1 MKEKA
6 FLIILALLFSIVS
19 VTASFATEGPQ
30 GNKRKGKYTY
40 RKVYKTC
47 MATGEV
53 ESATPSIS
61 PADKKRADWD
71 DIFQNRKFD
80 EFGCVTQWAELEDQA
95 ILDIYSYFW
104 NFAADSPSPATC
116 K

>member
-1 MKEKA
+1 MMKKT
-6 FLIILALLFSIVS
+6 IITVLVLLFSIAS
-19 VTASFATEGPQ
+19 VAVCFAAEGPQ

-40 RKVYKTC
+40 RKVYKAC
-47 MATGEV
+47 AEAGV
-53 ESATPSIS
+53 IESATPAIS
-61 PADKKRADWD
+61 PADRKRAEWD

-80 EFGCVTQWAELEDQA
+80 EFGCTAQWAELEDQA

-104 NFAADSPSPATC
+104 NFAADSPTPATC